1 MGPDYRGNSKPR
13 YGYFLPRPH
22 HVHRSDLGNPV
33 GHIKDFAMKKEK
45 LKKNDF
51 VGLRVD
57 PALMEKLF
65 REKQRI
71 EAELNKIVTFS
82 YVVREV
88 LNRLP

>member
-1 MGPDYRGNSKPR
+1 
-13 YGYFLPRPH
+13 
-22 HVHRSDLGNPV
+22 
-33 GHIKDFAMKKEK
+33 MKKEK

-82 YVVREV
+82 YVIREV
-88 LNRLP
+88 LNKLP

>member
-1 MGPDYRGNSKPR
+1 MT
-13 YGYFLPRPH
+13 
-22 HVHRSDLGNPV
+22 
-33 GHIKDFAMKKEK
+33 KKVK

-57 PALMEKLF
+57 PVLMEKLF

-71 EAELNKIVTFS
+71 EAELQKIVSFS
-82 YVVREV
+82 YVIREV

>member
-1 MGPDYRGNSKPR
+1 
-13 YGYFLPRPH
+13 
-22 HVHRSDLGNPV
+22 
-33 GHIKDFAMKKEK
+33 MKKEK